1 MTRLALAC
9 VAALF
14 CVAGLGAHHSYGLY
28 DREHP
33 VRLSGEI
40 QSVRFSDPHPM
51 ITLQT
56 GEQQR
61 YVVEWSTMGALAYTG
76 VSKTTLKPGDRI
88 EVIGF
93 VMRDPSQRR
102 MSLVRMVRRPS
113 DGWQWDEPVSA
124 VRSGRAT
131 LH

>member
-28 DREHP
+28 DQEHA
-33 VRLSGEI
+33 VLLTGEI
-40 QSVRFSDPHPM
+40 AALRFSAPHPM

-56 GEQQR
+56 GENQR
-61 YVVEWSTMGALAYTG
+61 YEVEWSTLGRLAYDG
-76 VSKTTLKPGDRI
+76 VSRATLKPGDRI

-102 MSLVRMVRRPS
+102 MSLVRMVRRTT
-113 DGWQWDEPVSA
+113 DGWQWGEAVPV
-124 VRSGRAT
+124 VRFGRAP
-131 LH
+131 LR